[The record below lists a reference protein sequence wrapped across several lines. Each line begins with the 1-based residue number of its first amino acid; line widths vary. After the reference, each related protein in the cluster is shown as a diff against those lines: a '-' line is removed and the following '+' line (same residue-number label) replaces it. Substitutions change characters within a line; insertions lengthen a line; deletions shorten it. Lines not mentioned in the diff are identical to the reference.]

1 MLERVTKE
9 NIMKKNYTIKFTIED
24 EFNHQEIE
32 STTISAKSKEKAISK
47 LEKMYSECSI
57 EEVHSVK
64 KDPIIGL
71 VVLRGQCV
79 HNGHVALVDQMFKEC
94 DLVIIG
100 LGSTQEHSTINN
112 PWKPKDRKAMWE
124 KIYGRPGKYSKLK
137 IIELKDIGAVSK
149 ISWAS
154 YVFGK
159 IEGVNLPKPTHY
171 YAGSKH
177 DANWFDIM
185 NEEFGKDTLHIRILD
200 RFNKSLCM
208 SGTEIRKSI
217 LDKQQD
223 WKKYVPEV
231 IVDFVEETFPKE
243 LMLYDN
249 IDVEKEKASFEKRKG

>member
-9 NIMKKNYTIKFTIED
+9 KIMKKNYTIKCIIED
-24 EFNHQEIE
+24 EFNNKKTE
-32 STTISAKSKEKAISK
+32 TTVISAKSKEKAISK
-47 LEKMYSECSI
+47 LEKMYSDYYI
-57 EEVHSVK
+57 EEIHSIK
-64 KDPIIGL
+64 KEPVVGL

-79 HNGHVALVDQMFKEC
+79 HNGHVALVDKMFKEC

-112 PWKPKDRKAMWE
+112 PWKPKDRKTMWE
-124 KIYGRPGKYSKLK
+124 KIYGKTGKYSKLK
-137 IIELKDIGAVSK
+137 IIELRDIGAVSK

-159 IEGVNLPKPTHY
+159 IEGVNLPRPTHY

-177 DANWFDIM
+177 DASWFSIM
-185 NEEFGKDTLHIRILD
+185 NEEFGKDTIQIRILD
-200 RFNKSLCM
+200 RFSKSLCM

-217 LDKQQD
+217 LDKQED

-243 LMLYDN
+243 LMLYEN
-249 IDVEKEKASFEKRKG
+249 IDVDKEKTSFEKRKG